1 MSVDSS
7 TDTQGA
13 SLRDFLWYSL
23 YSLWLLEPGQGTGGL
38 AGQRIGA
45 NPPPDRLEWSENRWG
60 TRVRIG
66 VVAWSRNRSFDPD
79 SRMRESGNKRENSN
93 KNVSDQL
100 PPDLKS
106 SDRGDLNS
114 PKWVRRYQKYVV
126 LIMYTFTTNG
136 LYYAFVL
143 TGLQH
148 L

>member
-66 VVAWSRNRSFDPD
+66 D
-79 SRMRESGNKRENSN
+79 SRMRESGNKREIWID
-93 KNVSDQL
+93 NVSAQVPL
-100 PPDLKS
+100 ISK
-106 SDRGDLNS
+106 
-114 PKWVRRYQKYVV
+114 VRIGEFCIR
-126 LIMYTFTTNG
+126 
-136 LYYAFVL
+136 
-143 TGLQH
+143 
-148 L
+148 